1 LTRISSSDLLRSLG
15 YDFEAYSED
24 GIRPKTVE
32 VSFGDL
38 FPELYIGEGKSR
50 EIADKKLYLHQME
63 ALNSLEDGKNI
74 ILISGTGSGK
84 TEGWFFYTA
93 KGKRTLALYP
103 TLALANDQ
111 IRRLE
116 NYSRAL
122 GMNPQILDARR
133 RELLVSSHGAH
144 GIREVVASSNL
155 VITNPAFLLV
165 DLKRL
170 SKGYLLSFLRKLELL
185 VLDELDFYG
194 PREIALL
201 LSIIRI
207 ISLISER
214 KPQIA
219 VLTATLGNP
228 DDLASFLTSTNGR
241 ETSIIRGDPFRPRN
255 DVYLVLGKN
264 LRSIWDC
271 LKAHEI
277 EILSSDVGEDVRNSL
292 KDYKSFEREVYKL
305 VEIARSLGIECP
317 QPFMDPA
324 EIISNYERDEGVT
337 VVFTNSIRSAENLRK
352 RLVNEFGLTKV
363 ASHHHLVPKDER
375 ERIEDAA
382 RSGELRILISPR
394 TLSQG
399 IDIGNIIRIVHLGL
413 PDSLREFKQREG
425 RKGRKDVGW
434 TETVIFP
441 LYRWDRELL
450 SRGADAMAKWLKLPL
465 EITLVNPSNKYSML
479 FEGLFKVI
487 NPQMRDHLR
496 EEEIRLL
503 TELGLIS
510 QGNLTERGKRVWEM
524 INFYE
529 FGPPYGFKRILKED
543 SEFRYLED
551 IGHCDLVER
560 FQPGCIDY
568 GNDSIVLDFR
578 RKGRV
583 ITGVIEGP
591 FNYGTI
597 YSFDALAFML
607 EEYERIKAEWGE
619 RPDIIDDYHK
629 GRIGSEVVC
638 VVDPPIDG
646 FGLRTKVPNRVYWK
660 LSSSK
665 VRPVNAGKSTIL
677 LRENRSLPVITQTGG
692 VYRDYTYG
700 ISVELD
706 PKEDLVWL
714 RIGLATLMLV
724 LRLSLGIHVDS
735 IYYEVANLGEKKVMM
750 LHEPESAGLIE
761 KLDWLKVAKE
771 IDLFEPDDLSEIIMM
786 LIDEEAHYEFV
797 IRGLN
802 WNLAKRFARR
812 AVDYILAKQMIP
824 FILEGKS
831 FMIPRPSRANK
842 VLSLDFIGVRLSDS
856 ISIGFLGLYDGEN
869 TETQLVVKEFFD
881 STGMNLSPIE
891 KCVNEGF
898 IVVGWD
904 FDSLLKDLFS
914 MNQRTLCYIL
924 QGLREEGR
932 FFELKPLVEDFLNL
946 SPVSLEEVA
955 RRIWGI
961 GGSMKDVIM
970 EARRS
975 IGEIEERKGA
985 NWERYTKYLREK
997 AKNIIEERARAIY
1010 LTFLALGSEVSR
1022 PVSHHL

>member
-1 LTRISSSDLLRSLG
+1 LTRISSSDLLKYLG
-15 YDFEAYSED
+15 YEFEAYSED
-24 GIRPKTVE
+24 EIRPKTVE
-32 VSFGDL
+32 VKFGDL
-38 FPELYIGEGKSR
+38 FPKLYAYEGKSR
-50 EIADKKLYLHQME
+50 EIAEKKLYLHQME
-63 ALNSLEDGKNI
+63 ALNSLEAGKNI
-74 ILISGTGSGK
+74 VLISGTGSGK

-122 GMNPQILDARR
+122 GMSTQILDARR
-133 RELLVSSHGAH
+133 RELLESSQGAH
-144 GIREVVASSNL
+144 AIREVVISSSL

-170 SKGYLLSFLRKLELL
+170 SRGYLLGFLRKLELL

-201 LSIIRI
+201 LSMIKI

-214 KPQIA
+214 NPQIA

-255 DVYLVLGKN
+255 DVYLILGKN
-264 LRSIWDC
+264 LRSVWEC
-271 LKAHEI
+271 LKAHET
-277 EILSSDVGEDVRNSL
+277 EILSSDVGEDVKNSL
-292 KDYKSFEREVYKL
+292 RDYKSFEREVYKL

-317 QPFMDPA
+317 QPLMDPA
-324 EIISNYERDEGVT
+324 EVISNYERDDGVT

-382 RSGELRILISPR
+382 RSGELKILISPR

-450 SRGADAMAKWLKLPL
+450 SRGVDAMTKWLKLPL
-465 EITLVNPSNKYSML
+465 EITFVNPSNKYSIL
-479 FEGLFKVI
+479 FEGLFKIV
-487 NPQMRDHLR
+487 NPLMRDQLR
-496 EEEIRLL
+496 EEEIKLL

-529 FGPPYGFKRILKED
+529 FGPPYGFKRILREGG
-543 SEFRYLED
+543 ELRYLED

-568 GNDSIVLDFR
+568 GNDSIVVDFR
-578 RKGRV
+578 RKGRI
-583 ITGVIEGP
+583 ITGVVEEP

-619 RPDIIDDYHK
+619 RPDIVDDYYR
-629 GRIGSEVVC
+629 GRVGSEVVC
-638 VVDPPIDG
+638 VVDPPVDG
-646 FGLRTKVPNRVYWK
+646 FGLRTKVPNRVYWR

-665 VRPVNAGKSTIL
+665 VRPVNVGRSTIL
-677 LRENRSLPVITQTGG
+677 LRESRSLPVITQTGG

-706 PKEDLVWL
+706 PKEDLTWL

-735 IYYEVANLGEKKVMM
+735 LYYEVANLGEKKVMM
-750 LHEPESAGLIE
+750 VHEPESAGLIE

-771 IDLFEPDDLSEIIMM
+771 VDLFEPDDLSEVMMM

-797 IRGLN
+797 MRGLD
-802 WNLAKRFARR
+802 WDLAKRFARR

-824 FILEGKS
+824 FALEGRS

-842 VLSLDFIGVRLSDS
+842 VLSLDFIGVNLTDS
-856 ISIGFLGLYDGEN
+856 ISIGFLGLYDGEDV
-869 TETQLVVKEFFD
+869 ETQVLIKEFFD
-881 STGMNLSPIE
+881 SRGADLSPIE
-891 KCVNEGF
+891 ECVNEDF
-898 IVVGWD
+898 AVVSWD
-904 FDSLLKDLFS
+904 FDSLFKDLFS

-932 FFELKPLVEDFLNL
+932 FLELKPLVEEFLGM

-961 GGSMKDVIM
+961 SSSIKDVLM
-970 EARRS
+970 EAKRS
-975 IGEIEERKGA
+975 IGEIEERRGV

-997 AKNIIEERARAIY
+997 AKNIIEERAKAIY
-1010 LTFLALGSEVSR
+1010 LTFLALGRGER
-1022 PVSHHL
+1022 AQ